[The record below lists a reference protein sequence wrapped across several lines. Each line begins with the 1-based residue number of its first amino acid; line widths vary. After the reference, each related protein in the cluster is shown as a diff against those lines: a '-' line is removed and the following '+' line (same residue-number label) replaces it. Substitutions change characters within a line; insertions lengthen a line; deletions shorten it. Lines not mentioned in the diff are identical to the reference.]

1 VALARLSFLRPV
13 HWLICSSTSIAD
25 EPMLGA
31 ADANV
36 TAAVDTVLIMFIMY
50 IPKVLVGLL

>member
-1 VALARLSFLRPV
+1 MAL
-13 HWLICSSTSIAD
+13 

-36 TAAVDTVLIMFIMY
+36 TAAVDTAFIMFIMY
-50 IPKVLVGLL
+50 IPKGLVGLL

>member
-1 VALARLSFLRPV
+1 MALARLSFLRPV
-13 HWLICSSTSIAD
+13 HWLICSSTSMAL

-36 TAAVDTVLIMFIMY
+36 TAAVDTAFIMFIMY
-50 IPKVLVGLL
+50 IPKGLVGLL

>member
-1 VALARLSFLRPV
+1 M
-13 HWLICSSTSIAD
+13 AD

-36 TAAVDTVLIMFIMY
+36 TAAVDTVLIIFIMSF
-50 IPKVLVGLL
+50 PKGLVGLL